1 VQGQILVAQHD
12 FDGALRAFDEAIAT
26 FTPLA
31 SRLELARAVYHRA
44 ALLLARGEAQ
54 DHEPARAEAGRARD
68 SFAELGAV
76 HDRVLA
82 DQLLGN

>member
-1 VQGQILVAQHD
+1 
-12 FDGALRAFDEAIAT
+12 
-26 FTPLA
+26 
-31 SRLELARAVYHRA
+31 VYHRA
-44 ALLLARGEAQ
+44 ALLLAWGEAQ